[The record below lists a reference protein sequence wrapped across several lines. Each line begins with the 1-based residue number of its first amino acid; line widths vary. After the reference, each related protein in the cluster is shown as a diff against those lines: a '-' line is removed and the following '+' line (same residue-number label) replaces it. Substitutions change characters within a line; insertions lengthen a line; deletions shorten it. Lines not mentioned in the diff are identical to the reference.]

1 MRHSSSWMCVAL
13 FLSLSLSLGVYFSL
27 CSITFNLVPRV
38 FCTDVVFVS
47 LAFINCWPVGLKKST
62 ISNSFF
68 LASLKK
74 PKEKLFARVADQLLV
89 LLFFPCVCGFNCWV
103 YHFKFKRK
111 ERNEFTFIRLDT
123 LLLATSRPFFPTFFS
138 LENSFPQKIAFISF
152 SFLDHYLTILYFARI
167 FGHVWIV
174 TVAKHRDF
182 IAIVLILIRVFSG
195 SILRKTEKID
205 N

>member
-1 MRHSSSWMCVAL
+1 MCVVL
-13 FLSLSLSLGVYFSL
+13 FLSLALSLSVSISVL
-27 CSITFNLVPRV
+27 CSITFNLVPSV

-89 LLFFPCVCGFNCWV
+89 LLFFRVCGFNCWV

-138 LENSFPQKIAFISF
+138 LENSFPHKIAFISF
-152 SFLDHYLTILYFARI
+152 SFLDHYLTILYFACI
-167 FGHVWIV
+167 FAAGHVWIV